1 MRRLIESGAIP
12 GKNFVQVGLRGY
24 WPPKEIFD
32 WMREQGMRWHTM
44 DEIWQRG
51 FQTVMKDA
59 PLMLNHLGDED
70 KAHFDEVLAYLD
82 EMGISYEDASDM
94 VQKFTIDKLYM
105 QSNSIKNIEFARTW
119 MYSVLT
125 NMVNDQG
132 RILKKNREVPLDEER
147 DQSQSPKIMNEKS
160 QTRSGCIQEQL
171 VKFREAEPKRA
182 EVIEFI
188 LKGFSTEE
196 IRLILGR
203 SYGATREFMSQCRKK
218 FKLFIEI
225 CMEIEE

>member
-1 MRRLIESGAIP
+1 MTKEKQSKRHQATEIIQLFREGRSDEALELFE
-12 GKNFVQVGLRGY
+12 KYKLR
-24 WPPKEIFD
+24 KEFI
-32 WMREQGMRWHTM
+32 
-44 DEIWQRG
+44 G
-51 FQTVMKDA
+51 FVMK
-59 PLMLNHLGDED
+59 
-70 KAHFDEVLAYLD
+70 
-82 EMGISYEDASDM
+82 MGINYEDASDM

-147 DQSQSPKIMNEKS
+147 DQSRSPKIMDEKG

-218 FKLFIEI
+218 FRPFIEI
-225 CMEIEE
+225 CKEIEE

>member
-1 MRRLIESGAIP
+1 MTKEKQSKRHQATEIIQLFREGRSDEALELFE
-12 GKNFVQVGLRGY
+12 KYKLR
-24 WPPKEIFD
+24 KEFI
-32 WMREQGMRWHTM
+32 
-44 DEIWQRG
+44 G
-51 FQTVMKDA
+51 FVMK
-59 PLMLNHLGDED
+59 
-70 KAHFDEVLAYLD
+70 
-82 EMGISYEDASDM
+82 MGINYEDASDM

-147 DQSQSPKIMNEKS
+147 DQSRSPKIMDEKG

-218 FKLFIEI
+218 FRPFIEI
-225 CMEIEE
+225 CNEIEETI

>member
-1 MRRLIESGAIP
+1 MTKEKQSKRHQATEIIQLFREGRSDEALELFE
-12 GKNFVQVGLRGY
+12 KYKLR
-24 WPPKEIFD
+24 KEFI
-32 WMREQGMRWHTM
+32 
-44 DEIWQRG
+44 G
-51 FQTVMKDA
+51 FVMK
-59 PLMLNHLGDED
+59 
-70 KAHFDEVLAYLD
+70 
-82 EMGISYEDASDM
+82 MGINYEDASDM

-147 DQSQSPKIMNEKS
+147 DQSRSPKIMDEKG

-218 FKLFIEI
+218 FRPFIEI
-225 CMEIEE
+225 CNEIEE

>member
-1 MRRLIESGAIP
+1 MFREGRSDEALELFE
-12 GKNFVQVGLRGY
+12 KYEFR
-24 WPPKEIFD
+24 KEFI
-32 WMREQGMRWHTM
+32 
-44 DEIWQRG
+44 G
-51 FQTVMKDA
+51 FVMK
-59 PLMLNHLGDED
+59 
-70 KAHFDEVLAYLD
+70 
-82 EMGISYEDASDM
+82 MGISYEDASDM

-119 MYSVLT
+119 MYRVLT

-147 DQSQSPKIMNEKS
+147 DQPQALKIMDEKS

-171 VKFREAEPKRA
+171 AKFREAEPKRA

-218 FKLFIEI
+218 FRPFIEI
-225 CMEIEE
+225 CNEIEE

>member
-1 MRRLIESGAIP
+1 
-12 GKNFVQVGLRGY
+12 
-24 WPPKEIFD
+24 
-32 WMREQGMRWHTM
+32 
-44 DEIWQRG
+44 
-51 FQTVMKDA
+51 
-59 PLMLNHLGDED
+59 
-70 KAHFDEVLAYLD
+70 
-82 EMGISYEDASDM
+82 
-94 VQKFTIDKLYM
+94 
-105 QSNSIKNIEFARTW
+105 
-119 MYSVLT
+119 
-125 NMVNDQG
+125 MVNDQG

-147 DQSQSPKIMNEKS
+147 DQSRSPKIMDEKG

-218 FKLFIEI
+218 FRPFIEI
-225 CMEIEE
+225 CNEIEEYNMMKNKEQKILQDWIDTLQGFAVRGMDIKTRLEARLLRNAWIAENKKIENEIPDQDDAFYHEY

>member
-1 MRRLIESGAIP
+1 MTKEKQSKRHQATEIIQLFREGRSDEALVLFEKYEFRKEFIGFAI
-12 GKNFVQVGLRGY
+12 K
-24 WPPKEIFD
+24 K
-32 WMREQGMRWHTM
+32 
-44 DEIWQRG
+44 
-51 FQTVMKDA
+51 
-59 PLMLNHLGDED
+59 
-70 KAHFDEVLAYLD
+70 
-82 EMGISYEDASDM
+82 GIDYEDARDL

-119 MYSVLT
+119 MYSVLN